1 MTKRYRIKPLEQ
13 AEVPLAYP
21 LVQSVA
27 PHLTLDHW
35 VDYVAALRGQSR
47 QDAVGGVMSARSPQG
62 YIFGIY
68 CHLMEPD
75 IETGRILR
83 VSNFAA
89 ANLSDS
95 GDVLDPLIGSMATV
109 ARDRGCHAVH
119 VDLPETMRNW
129 PRPVQG
135 VFNAFKA
142 AGYKV
147 KTIDLVR
154 PLDGT

>member
-1 MTKRYRIKPLEQ
+1 M
-13 AEVPLAYP
+13 AYP

-35 VDYVAALRGQSR
+35 VGYTAALYGPSGR
-47 QDAVGGVMSARSPQG
+47 DAVGGVMSARSPQG

-83 VSNFAA
+83 VNNFAA

-95 GDVLDPLIGSMATV
+95 GDVLDPLIGSMADV
-109 ARDRGCHAVH
+109 ARDCGCHAVH
-119 VDLPETMRNW
+119 VDLPEALRCR

-147 KTIDLVR
+147 KTVDLVR
-154 PLDGT
+154 ALDGT